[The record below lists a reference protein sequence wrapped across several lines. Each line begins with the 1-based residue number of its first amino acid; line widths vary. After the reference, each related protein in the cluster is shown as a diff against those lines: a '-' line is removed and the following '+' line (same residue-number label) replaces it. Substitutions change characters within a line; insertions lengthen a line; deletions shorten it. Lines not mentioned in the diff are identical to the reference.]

1 MATNATS
8 LANHGQNG
16 TKQEDVV
23 MVMVPFPAQG
33 HLNQL
38 LHLSRLVSSYNLQVH
53 YVGFNAFIRQ
63 AKLRVHGWD
72 PVTDTTHP
80 NILFKEIHLPSSYK
94 VRSPCSNMSKVIA
107 STLDLSLT
115 LRKPLIAFLNE
126 LSTTTRKVVI
136 VYDSLMAF
144 VVQDIVSIPN
154 VEAYCFHAVS
164 AFTTSS
170 IIWEGIENFLRLPTF
185 LGKFARKF
193 LKIPQELPSLG
204 SSFTHEFLDFISMQD
219 KHHNICSGNLF
230 DTCKVVEGPYLQ
242 ILAKLHRLLRRGN
255 QWALGPFNPIKIQKD
270 SKDHCHKCLR
280 WLDKQEP
287 NSVLLV
293 SFGTTSSLSSDQ
305 IKELAMGL
313 EKSDQ
318 KFIWVVRDALLEE
331 GEKVKIPNGYEER
344 IKGRGIIVKDWAPQ
358 FEILGHSSTGGFMSH
373 CGWNSCMESITMGV
387 PIASWPMSFDQPR
400 NAVLVTN
407 VLKIGIVVK
416 DWECR
421 DDLVT
426 STIVENCVRKLMDSP
441 EGDKMRMRAME
452 LGKKVRESMMDGGV
466 SRMEMDSFIAHV
478 TRD

>member
-1 MATNATS
+1 MATNAAS
-8 LANHGQNG
+8 LANNSQNC
-16 TKQEDVV
+16 TKKEDVV

-38 LHLSRLVSSYNLQVH
+38 LHLSRRVSSYSLQVH
-53 YVGFNAFIRQ
+53 YVGFNTSIEQ

-72 PVTDTTHP
+72 PVTDTTR
-80 NILFKEIHLPSSYK
+80 NIHFREIPIPSSYNIQ
-94 VRSPCSNMSKVIA
+94 SPCSNMSKFIA
-107 STLDLSLT
+107 SSLDLSLT
-115 LRKPLIAFLNE
+115 LREPVIAFLNE
-126 LSTTTRKVVI
+126 LSSTTRKVVI

-154 VEAYCFHAVS
+154 VSAYCFHAVS

-170 IIWEGIENFLRLPTF
+170 IIWQGIEKFLHLPTC
-185 LGKFARKF
+185 LGKCARKL
-193 LKIPQELPSLG
+193 LKIPEELPSLE

-219 KHHNICSGNLF
+219 KHQNICSGNIF
-230 DTCKVVEGPYLQ
+230 DTCKVVEGPHLE
-242 ILAKLHRLLRRGN
+242 ILAKLHGLLRRGN
-255 QWALGPFNPIKIQKD
+255 QWALGPFNQIKVQKN

-280 WLDKQEP
+280 WLDKQGP
-287 NSVLLV
+287 NSVILV
-293 SFGTTSSLSSDQ
+293 SFGTTSSLSSEQ

-318 KFIWVVRDALLEE
+318 KFIWVVRDALLGE
-331 GEKVKIPNGYEER
+331 GKEVNIPNGYEER
-344 IKGRGIIVKDWAPQ
+344 IQGRGIIVKDWAPQ
-358 FEILGHSSTGGFMSH
+358 FEILAHSSIGGFMSH

-407 VLKIGIVVK
+407 VLKIGTVVK
-416 DWECR
+416 DWEHH
-421 DDLVT
+421 DDLIT
-426 STIVENCVRKLMDSP
+426 STIVENAVRKLMDSP
-441 EGDKMRMRAME
+441 EGNEMRMRVME
-452 LGKKVRESMMDGGV
+452 LGKKVRESMKEGGV